1 MSISHTSRQL
11 DIFRGFAAILM
22 VMNHAGF
29 EWLSVAGATSG
40 FDGVVVFLGS
50 AAPALFFTATG
61 VGMGLSQRS
70 GIDWP
75 GVLRKVVLL
84 LVADL
89 FLGWGSRRWL
99 GLDFFAFCAI
109 SMLAVSLAAWSRYP
123 VQVAAVGI
131 AACLLARYAFVGRL
145 QPLAGDFPVVA
156 FATGIEGVANV
167 SYPLSPWLVFPLAG
181 FILGRLSATI
191 GVGAGSVATRIAV
204 AALATTS
211 GGLAWWLGSRGAVMH
226 RWNTVSVGYFLFVI
240 AFVGAVWL
248 FADAVALAAKSRM
261 VAALQT
267 RGPAS
272 LLIVPVHYAL
282 IAVVAEVLSPPWRAA
297 TWFLSA
303 LVLCAVALA
312 CSKWI
317 ATCLS
322 RWAVIPRVSRG
333 LALAL
338 PACAAVIAF
347 CVILAPPLVRL
358 LAACLGQVL
367 VAANLA
373 RPDQGRPPARLGLG
387 AMI

>member
-1 MSISHTSRQL
+1 MSSSHTSRQL

-22 VMNHAGF
+22 VLNHAGF
-29 EWLSVAGATSG
+29 EWLSVAGATTG

-61 VGMGLSQRS
+61 VGMGLSQRN

-84 LVADL
+84 LIADL
-89 FLGWGSRRWL
+89 FLGWGANRWL

-109 SMLAVSLAAWSRYP
+109 SMLAVSLAAGARHP
-123 VQVAAVGI
+123 IRVATAAI
-131 AACLLARYAFVGRL
+131 AACLLARYAFVPLL

-156 FATGIEGVANV
+156 FATGIEGVANI

-181 FILGRLSATI
+181 FILGRLSAPADAVTPP
-191 GVGAGSVATRIAV
+191 APSRIVV
-204 AALATTS
+204 AALAAMS

-226 RWNTVSVGYFLFVI
+226 RWNTVSVGYFLFAF

-248 FADAVALAAKSRM
+248 TSDVVALAVKSRIA
-261 VAALQT
+261 AALQT

-282 IAVVAEVLSPPWRAA
+282 IGIVAAVLSPPWHAE
-297 TWFLSA
+297 TWFPAA
-303 LVLCAVALA
+303 LVLCAVVLA
-312 CSKWI
+312 SSKWI
-317 ATCLS
+317 ATCLR
-322 RWAVIPRVSRG
+322 RWAVHPRASRG
-333 LALAL
+333 LALSL
-338 PACAAVIAF
+338 PACAAVTAF

-358 LAACLGQVL
+358 LVACLGQVL

-373 RPDQGRPPARLGLG
+373 RPEQAVLRPDRRRTL
-387 AMI
+387 